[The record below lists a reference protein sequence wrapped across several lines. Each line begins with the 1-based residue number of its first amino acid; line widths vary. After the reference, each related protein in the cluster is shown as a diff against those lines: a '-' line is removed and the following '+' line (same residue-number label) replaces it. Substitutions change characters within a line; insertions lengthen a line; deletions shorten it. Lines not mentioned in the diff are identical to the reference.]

1 MPAGIHPA
9 MSTLLLVAGFVPLI
23 YGASLLVDG
32 GSALA
37 KRLNVPAIVI
47 GLTIVAFGTSA
58 PELVVNVLASI
69 EGTSSIALG
78 NVLGSNIFNV
88 LVVLGVSAVF
98 VPLAVKHGTTW
109 SEIPLAILAATTAFV
124 LANDA
129 WIDGRSFS
137 EISRID
143 GIILLSFF
151 LIFMAYNIHLSRSED
166 FQEDVEIPDF
176 SLGKC
181 ALFIGIGLALL
192 ILGGKLIVDGAVG
205 TARMFG
211 ISERVI
217 ALTIVAMGTSL
228 PELVTSVVA
237 ARKKNVDIAIG
248 NVVGSNIFNIF
259 LVLGVSGVI
268 RPVPLVPGASFDL
281 TVAVGVSVL
290 LFTFVFTGRGR
301 QIERWEGLVMLAA
314 YAGYLGALLLGVGQ

>member
-1 MPAGIHPA
+1 M
-9 MSTLLLVAGFVPLI
+9 
-23 YGASLLVDG
+23 VDG
-32 GSALA
+32 GAALA

-58 PELVVNVLASI
+58 PELVVNVLASVN
-69 EGTSSIALG
+69 GTSSIALG

-88 LVVLGVSAVF
+88 LVVVGMSALF
-98 VPLAVKHGTTW
+98 VPLAVKSATTW

-137 EISRID
+137 EISRAD
-143 GIILLSFF
+143 GLILLSFF

-166 FQEDVEIPDF
+166 FQEDVEIQDL
-176 SLGKC
+176 SLSKC
-181 ALFIGIGLALL
+181 LLYIGAGLALL
-192 ILGGKLIVDGAVG
+192 VLGGKLIVDGAVG
-205 TARMFG
+205 TARLIGM
-211 ISERVI
+211 SERVI

-259 LVLGVSGVI
+259 LVLGISGII
-268 RPVPLVPGASFDL
+268 RPVPMVPGSGFDMLVAIGASL
-281 TVAVGVSVL
+281 L
-290 LFTFVFTGRGR
+290 LFTFVFVGRGR
-301 QIERWEGLVMLAA
+301 QIERWEGVVMLVAYGAYMAA
-314 YAGYLGALLLGVGQ
+314 LFLGLGQ